1 MVISSHP
8 MLCSG
13 VSSRGFGLKLSD
25 PLVMDID
32 GNKLTTGI
40 AVGAPETNRAY
51 YVRVR
56 PVVRLVDWSYITIS
70 PQTIDPHSTTTITL
84 TVQPLITRVSAKSV
98 KLNIRGSVMTDS
110 RLTTSNS
117 VAQQTVWPGDI
128 QAQKLIFKYSLNL
141 NKEDFRPVDFRVTL
155 EYFLDECR
163 DSYRSPCPVFDS
175 KEGS

>member
-1 MVISSHP
+1 

-25 PLVMDID
+25 PLVVDIE

-40 AVGAPETNRAY
+40 AVGAPETDRAY

-56 PVVRLVDWSYITIS
+56 PVVRLVDETDIMIS
-70 PQTIDPHSTTTITL
+70 PKTIDPTATTTITL
-84 TVQPLITRVSAKSV
+84 TVEPEIERVSAKSV

-110 RLTTSNS
+110 RLTLIDS
-117 VAQQTVWPGDI
+117 VAQQTVWPNTNTS
-128 QAQKLIFKYSLNL
+128 QHLTFKYNLIL
-141 NKEDFRPVDFRVTL
+141 NKKDFRPVDFRVTL
-155 EYFLDECR
+155 EYSLDECS
-163 DSYRSPCPVFDS
+163 DTYRSPCPVFDS

>member
-1 MVISSHP
+1 

-25 PLVMDID
+25 PLVVDIE
-32 GNKLTTGI
+32 GTKLTTGI
-40 AVGAPETNRAY
+40 AVGAPETDRAY

-56 PVVRLVDWSYITIS
+56 PVVRLVDWSYITSS

-84 TVQPLITRVSAKSV
+84 TVKPLITRVSAKSV
-98 KLNIRGSVMTDS
+98 KLNIRGTVMTDS
-110 RLTTSNS
+110 RLTSSNS

-128 QAQKLIFKYSLNL
+128 QAQKLIFNYTLTL
-141 NKEDFRPVDFRVTL
+141 NKGDFRPVDFRVTL
-155 EYFLDECR
+155 EYFLDQCR